1 MVYFAYGSN
10 MLTARMVSR
19 CPGAKETGSAWL
31 AGYVL
36 RFDKGSNDG
45 SGKGNLYL
53 TSDPH
58 DIVYGVLFDVPR
70 SQLCDLDQ
78 AEKGY
83 DRKLV
88 RVEVLNSK
96 PVDAETYIAQEANLD
111 PDAMPYD
118 WYMALLI
125 TGALSHDLPQ
135 TYVDSFRAVKARPD
149 PDLNRPGRLEAL
161 RQLDKT
167 A

>member
-10 MLTARMVSR
+10 MLTARLVSR
-19 CPGAKETGSAWL
+19 CPGAKEIGTAQL
-31 AGYVL
+31 AGYLL
-36 RFDKGSNDG
+36 RFDKGSKDG
-45 SGKGNLYL
+45 SGKGTLHS
-53 TSDPH
+53 TSNSQ
-58 DIVYGVLFDVPR
+58 DIIYGVLFDVPQ
-70 SQLCDLDQ
+70 SQQCDLDQ

-88 RVEVLNSK
+88 RVEVLNSE
-96 PVDAETYIAQEANLD
+96 PVDAETYIAQEANLA
-111 PDAMPYD
+111 PNAIPYD

-135 TYVDSFRAVKARPD
+135 TYVDSLRAAKARPD

-161 RQLDKT
+161 RQLVRM